1 MSSNTELREQ
11 FERIG
16 IDNRVFQNL
25 ELEFQQVIQEL
36 SGDASMERFK
46 REFERLHKS
55 LKESHER
62 ESEYLK
68 KCKELHDTIVSD
80 TVGVETAIRF
90 TQEDDNKMKSLQREL
105 DGIKKKLRAMKE
117 LEEKNQKTIQHLR
130 DAINNMD
137 ESLKN
142 AQSMTTGKANDIND
156 LMTKRD
162 ELQAKTDDLKEIRDR
177 LLNETND
184 LTKQVNEGTKSNE
197 FMGKELKEL
206 NDEVNEIESKIK
218 EDENRKQQQIE
229 MEELRNEK
237 KKVTKD
243 KEDDIEQKK
252 RLKKTIDQYVCFF
265 LLNFLEKRNYG
276 TKPCQGSD
284 CTED

>member
-1 MSSNTELREQ
+1 MSNAELKEQ
-11 FERIG
+11 FEKIG
-16 IDNRVFQNL
+16 IDNKVFQNL
-25 ELEFQQVIQEL
+25 EKEFQQVIQEL

-46 REFERLHKS
+46 REFEKLHKA

-105 DGIKKKLRAMKE
+105 EGIRKKLRTMKE
-117 LEEKNQKTIQHLR
+117 IEEKNQKTIQHLK

-142 AQSMTTGKANDIND
+142 AQSITTGKANDIND

-162 ELQAKTDDLKEIRDR
+162 ELQAKTDDLREVSQR
-177 LLNETND
+177 LSNETNE
-184 LTKQVNEGTKSNE
+184 LSKAVNSGTKSNDE
-197 FMGKELKEL
+197 MTKELKSL
-206 NDEVNEIESKIK
+206 NDRVNEIESKIK

-229 MEELRNEK
+229 MEELRNDK
-237 KKVTKD
+237 KTVI
-243 KEDDIEQKK
+243 KERENDAEQKK
-252 RLKKTIDQYVCFF
+252 KLKKTIQNYVSVSPDS
-265 LLNFLEKRNYG
+265 LEKRHNG
-276 TKPCQGSD
+276 EEPHEGS
-284 CTED
+284 TSAKN